1 MAAEI
6 VMPQMGAEM
15 EEGTL
20 IRWLK
25 QPGDHVARGE
35 TIGEIETDKATVD
48 LESFEEG
55 TFERAV
61 VEEGTKVPVGEV
73 VAYILRPG
81 ESASAN
87 APAAAGAPPSE
98 APSAAPAAPSQPLTA
113 PSEASSGQ
121 RPPSP
126 AASPAPPGAN
136 GGTAPG
142 RRLRAS
148 PVARRLAAERGV
160 DLALLKGSGPEG
172 RITRRDVEA
181 ADRSP
186 GPFPPREGETRTDG
200 GTTGA
205 AAPTREADTTRARET
220 APVGEVRPAGDTGA
234 AAQPMSRMRQAIAR
248 RMAQSKREAPHY
260 YVTVDVDMTAA
271 MSARAEVNAAG
282 AGFHLTVNDLLIK
295 AAALALSKY
304 PAFNASYDEQGLIA
318 HEQINIC
325 IGVAVPDGL
334 IAPAL
339 LDCGR
344 KSLGE
349 IVRGARDL
357 TERTRNGGL
366 RPAELSDGSFTIS
379 NLGAYGVETLIA
391 IIQPPQAAIIGA
403 GMVESQP
410 VVRDGQIVV
419 REMLKLALSADH
431 RVTDGAQ
438 GAEFMREVKSILEA
452 PLRLAL

>member
-81 ESASAN
+81 ESSSSQPS
-87 APAAAGAPPSE
+87 APASGPGSAP
-98 APSAAPAAPSQPLTA
+98 APAPAAPLTA
-113 PSEASSGQ
+113 NSSAPAALAASAAQIAVPSQA
-121 RPPSP
+121 PSP
-126 AASPAPPGAN
+126 AAPQAQASPDGNNASV
-136 GGTAPG
+136 

-148 PVARRLAAERGV
+148 PKARSIAAELGV
-160 DLALLKGSGPEG
+160 DLSQIKGSGPEG
-172 RITRRDVEA
+172 RIMRRDVEA
-181 ADRSP
+181 AP
-186 GPFPPREGETRTDG
+186 
-200 GTTGA
+200 A
-205 AAPTREADTTRARET
+205 QQRATSNEQRP
-220 APVGEVRPAGDTGA
+220 APVLQ
-234 AAQPMSRMRQAIAR
+234 AAQPAPVVTAPAAETTAAHPLSRMRQAIAR

-271 MSARAEVNAAG
+271 MAFRTDVNAAG
-282 AGFHLTVNDLLIK
+282 GSDAHVTVNDLLIK
-295 AAALALSKY
+295 AAALALRKY
-304 PAFNASYDEQGLIA
+304 PAFNASYSDQGLIE
-318 HEQINIC
+318 HEHINIC
-325 IGVAVPDGL
+325 IGVALPDGL

-339 LDCGR
+339 LDCSS

-349 IVRGARDL
+349 IAREARDL
-357 TERTRNGGL
+357 SERTRNGGL
-366 RPAELSDGSFTIS
+366 RPAELSDGTFTIS
-379 NLGAYGVETLIA
+379 NLGSYGVETLIA

-403 GMVESQP
+403 GMVQSQA

-438 GAEFMREVKSILEA
+438 GAEFMREVKTILEA